1 MKKIIHHPVYGK
13 IIYTEGFWTGKKDL
27 AVPEHEVHQVS
38 KRSYLIDGKSG
49 LLVGNFLTGLK
60 LHIEGEAIEI
70 STKPK
75 WYEFIIAFLPL
86 AFLLTWGNSAT
97 LCAIF
102 PVVGGAIGG
111 ALGGIG
117 LIVSLLIMKKSVEPF
132 YKVIT
137 GLGIFVAT
145 ILAAFLLAL
154 LLVLIIA

>member
-1 MKKIIHHPVYGK
+1 MRKVVKHPVYGK
-13 IIYTEGFWTGKKDL
+13 IIYTEGAWTGKKEL
-27 AVPEHEVHQVS
+27 ELPEHEVQRVS
-38 KRSYLIDGKSG
+38 KRSFLIDGKSA

-75 WYEFIIAFLPL
+75 WYEFVIAFLPF
-86 AFLLTWGNSAT
+86 AFLITWGNSAT
-97 LCAIF
+97 LCSIF

-137 GLGIFVAT
+137 GLGIFAAT

>member
-1 MKKIIHHPVYGK
+1 MRKVVKHPVYGK
-13 IIYTEGFWTGKKDL
+13 IIYTEGAWTGKKEL
-27 AVPEHEVHQVS
+27 ELPEHEVQRVS
-38 KRSYLIDGKSG
+38 KRSFLIDGKSA

-75 WYEFIIAFLPL
+75 WYEFVIAFLPF
-86 AFLLTWGNSAT
+86 AFLITWGNSAT
-97 LCAIF
+97 LCSIF